1 MLFFIGC
8 SFTWGAGLEY
18 EYLHSERGYSVEQLN
33 NMLPP
38 TFDLESLDY
47 NCDSY
52 RKKHRYANLVAKELN
67 VCHEVINMVNGGSNP
82 NTRKLLNENPTP
94 DYATYIIQFTNW
106 ARGIDDEDLK
116 NYIKDGRIGDE
127 ILRQMGDI
135 IRTIPNFGEHTNSY
149 RDCILNTNSNWY
161 VFSWEEDAGDVL
173 SKKYPDNHIPIYLDG
188 KEYNSFTET
197 VVNREGNTS
206 FNETPNNGRGGVSD
220 DKGLRLCDVIPG
232 LNDTHLSSK
241 GHKMIADSIIRKLKK

>member
-18 EYLHSERGYSVEQLN
+18 EYLHSEQDYSVEQLN
-33 NMLPP
+33 NMIPP
-38 TFDLESLDY
+38 TFKLESLDY
-47 NCDSY
+47 SCDSY

-106 ARGIDDEDLK
+106 ARGIDDENLK
-116 NYIKDGRIGDE
+116 NYIKNDTIGDE
-127 ILRQMGDI
+127 ILRQMKGI
-135 IRTIPNFGEHTNSY
+135 ISTIHT
-149 RDCILNTNSNWY
+149 DANWY

-197 VVNREGNTS
+197 VVNREGNPS
-206 FNETPNNGRGGVSD
+206 FNETPDNGRGGVSD

>member
-1 MLFFIGC
+1 MI
-8 SFTWGAGLEY
+8 
-18 EYLHSERGYSVEQLN
+18 
-33 NMLPP
+33 PP
-38 TFDLESLDY
+38 TFKLESLDY
-47 NCDSY
+47 SCDSY

-106 ARGIDDEDLK
+106 ARGVEDEDLK
-116 NYIKDGRIGDE
+116 NYIKNDTIGDE
-127 ILRQMGDI
+127 ILRQMKGI
-135 IRTIPNFGEHTNSY
+135 ISTIHT
-149 RDCILNTNSNWY
+149 DANWY

-197 VVNREGNTS
+197 VVNREGNPS
-206 FNETPNNGRGGVSD
+206 FNETPDNGRGGVSD

-241 GHKMIADSIIRKLKK
+241 RHKMIADSIIRKLKK

>member
-1 MLFFIGC
+1 
-8 SFTWGAGLEY
+8 
-18 EYLHSERGYSVEQLN
+18 
-33 NMLPP
+33 
-38 TFDLESLDY
+38 
-47 NCDSY
+47 
-52 RKKHRYANLVAKELN
+52 
-67 VCHEVINMVNGGSNP
+67 MVNGGSNP
-82 NTRKLLNENPTP
+82 YTQKLLYENPTP
-94 DYATYIIQFTNW
+94 SHGTYIIQFTNW
-106 ARGIDDEDLK
+106 ARGIDDENLK
-116 NYIKDGRIGDE
+116 NYIKNDTIGDE
-127 ILRQMGDI
+127 ILRQMKGI
-135 IRTIPNFGEHTNSY
+135 ISTIHT
-149 RDCILNTNSNWY
+149 DANWY

-241 GHKMIADSIIRKLKK
+241 GHKMIADSIIRKLKR

>member
-18 EYLHSERGYSVEQLN
+18 EYLHSEQDYSVEQLN
-33 NMLPP
+33 NMIPP
-38 TFDLESLDY
+38 TFKLESLDY
-47 NCDSY
+47 SCDSY

-82 NTRKLLNENPTP
+82 NIQRLLFYNPTP

-106 ARGIDDEDLK
+106 ARGIDDENLK
-116 NYIKDGRIGDE
+116 NYIKNDTIGDE
-127 ILRQMGDI
+127 ILRQMKGI
-135 IRTIPNFGEHTNSY
+135 ISTIHT
-149 RDCILNTNSNWY
+149 DANWY

-241 GHKMIADSIIRKLKK
+241 GHKMIADSIIRKLKR

>member
-18 EYLHSERGYSVEQLN
+18 EYLHSEQDYSVEQLN
-33 NMLPP
+33 NMIPP
-38 TFDLESLDY
+38 TFKLESLDY
-47 NCDSY
+47 SCDSY

-67 VCHEVINMVNGGSNP
+67 VCYEVINMVNGGSNP
-82 NTRKLLNENPTP
+82 NTQKLLYENPTP

-106 ARGIDDEDLK
+106 ARDIDDEDLK

-127 ILRQMGDI
+127 ILKQMEDI
-135 IRTIPNFGEHTNSY
+135 VSTIHSTIHDP
-149 RDCILNTNSNWY
+149 NWY
-161 VFSWEEDAGDVL
+161 VFSWEKDAGDVL

>member
-18 EYLHSERGYSVEQLN
+18 EYLHSEQDYSVEQLN
-33 NMLPP
+33 NMIPP
-38 TFDLESLDY
+38 TFNLESLDY
-47 NCDSY
+47 SCDSY

-106 ARGIDDEDLK
+106 ARGVEDEDLK
-116 NYIKDGRIGDE
+116 NYIKNDTIGDE
-127 ILRQMGDI
+127 ILRQMKGI
-135 IRTIPNFGEHTNSY
+135 ISTIHT
-149 RDCILNTNSNWY
+149 DANWY

>member
-67 VCHEVINMVNGGSNP
+67 VCYEVINMVNGGSNP
-82 NTRKLLNENPTP
+82 NTQKLLYENPTP
-94 DYATYIIQFTNW
+94 SHGTYIIQFTNW
-106 ARGIDDEDLK
+106 ARGIDDENLK
-116 NYIKDGRIGDE
+116 NYIKNDTIGDE
-127 ILRQMGDI
+127 ILRQMKGI
-135 IRTIPNFGEHTNSY
+135 ISTIHT
-149 RDCILNTNSNWY
+149 DANWY

-206 FNETPNNGRGGVSD
+206 FNETPNNGRGGVFD

>member
-18 EYLHSERGYSVEQLN
+18 EYLHSEQDYSVEQLN
-33 NMLPP
+33 NMIPP
-38 TFDLESLDY
+38 TFKLESLDY
-47 NCDSY
+47 SCDSY

-106 ARGIDDEDLK
+106 ARDIDDEDLK

-127 ILRQMGDI
+127 ILKQMEDI
-135 IRTIPNFGEHTNSY
+135 VSTIHT
-149 RDCILNTNSNWY
+149 DANWY

>member
-18 EYLHSERGYSVEQLN
+18 EYLHSEQDYSVEQLN
-33 NMLPP
+33 NMIPP
-38 TFDLESLDY
+38 TFNLESLDY
-47 NCDSY
+47 SCDSY

-82 NTRKLLNENPTP
+82 NIQRLLFYNPTP

-106 ARGIDDEDLK
+106 ARGIDDENLK
-116 NYIKDGRIGDE
+116 NYIKNDTIGDE
-127 ILRQMGDI
+127 ILRQMKGI
-135 IRTIPNFGEHTNSY
+135 ISTIHT
-149 RDCILNTNSNWY
+149 DANWY

-206 FNETPNNGRGGVSD
+206 FNETPNNGRGGVFD

-241 GHKMIADSIIRKLKK
+241 GHKMIADSIIRKLKR

>member
-18 EYLHSERGYSVEQLN
+18 EYLHSEQDYSVEQLN
-33 NMLPP
+33 NMIPP
-38 TFDLESLDY
+38 TFNLESLDY
-47 NCDSY
+47 SCDSY

-106 ARGIDDEDLK
+106 ARGIDDENLK
-116 NYIKDGRIGDE
+116 NYIKNDTIGDE
-127 ILRQMGDI
+127 ILRQMKGI
-135 IRTIPNFGEHTNSY
+135 ISTIHT
-149 RDCILNTNSNWY
+149 DANWY